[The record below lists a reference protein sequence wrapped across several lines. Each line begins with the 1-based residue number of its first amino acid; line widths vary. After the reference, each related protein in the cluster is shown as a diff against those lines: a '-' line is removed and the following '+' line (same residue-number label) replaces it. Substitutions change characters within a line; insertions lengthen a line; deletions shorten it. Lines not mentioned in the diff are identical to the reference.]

1 MKVRAILNPRAGV
14 TAERARA
21 AVEGGRHF
29 WPELDVMVTSKA
41 GDARVWAGEA
51 AAGGY
56 DAVLAV
62 GGDGTANEV
71 AWGLLGSKTAL
82 GLVPVGSGNGL
93 ARALGISLKPREA
106 IPQIATASVRRRM
119 DVGMANDRPFL
130 NIAGAGFDAAVGAAF
145 HRRGEEGGRR
155 GILSYVRIGLGMA
168 FGYRSETFRIEA
180 GAQRFEGPAL
190 IIAFLN
196 GRQYGG
202 GAVMAP
208 GARLDDGL
216 LDVVVIEDCPRLEVL
231 LNAPRVFLGRIEGF
245 KRYRRFTAADAV
257 LTGAAPIE
265 HYRDGEPED
274 GVAALRIRLLPKALS
289 ILVPRACAEDPNGLF
304 TTEGA

>member
-1 MKVRAILNPRAGV
+1 LKVRAILNPRAGV
-14 TAERARA
+14 TAERALA
-21 AVEGGRHF
+21 AVEGGRRF
-29 WPELDVMVTSKA
+29 WPELDVMVTTRA
-41 GDARVWAGEA
+41 GDARIWAAEA
-51 AAGGY
+51 AAAGF

-71 AWGLLGSKTAL
+71 AWGLLGSETAL

-106 IPQIATASVRRRM
+106 VPQIAAGVRRRM

-155 GILSYVRIGLGMA
+155 GLLAYVRIALGMA

-190 IIAFLN
+190 IVAFLN

-231 LNAPRVFLGRIEGF
+231 LNVPRVFLGRIEGF
-245 KRYRRFTAADAV
+245 KRYRRFAAADAV
-257 LTGAAPIE
+257 LTGAAPVE
-265 HYRDGEPED
+265 HYRDGEPEE

-289 ILVPRACAEDPNGLF
+289 ILVPRARAEDPNGLF
-304 TTEGA
+304 TPEGA